1 MNKNVILMICLVP
14 MMAWANQDN
23 RVNDSKA
30 IDVMV
35 IVNDEVERLRMQAQ
49 ADQFFYQLLKKD
61 QPEQP
66 GKLVDQPITR

>member
-30 IDVMV
+30 IDVMI

-61 QPEQP
+61 QP
-66 GKLVDQPITR
+66 DQPSGLVNKPNPR